1 MTVWIKSHIS
11 LIDRRWQDEWEIHV
25 DFPPNLKYDF
35 LKPFSNYNHLWH
47 TTHAVATSFH
57 CIERLFHIFYIYE
70 VEGLIWI
77 CVWIL
82 ICDIDF
88 HFGLFC
94 LNLID
99 PSSYEIYTFLYIQ
112 HIKCVTLWRQQKKLI
127 VSMWACFKFN
137 FLSSFSWHVMKGNYL
152 ISNDLYVTSIYVRK
166 VRVIFFNVAWK

>member
-1 MTVWIKSHIS
+1 MRNSCRFS
-11 LIDRRWQDEWEIHV
+11 SQFEIW
-25 DFPPNLKYDF
+25 F
-35 LKPFSNYNHLWH
+35 LKAIFILQSCVTYNTRCCYLFSLHWE
-47 TTHAVATSFH
+47 TFP
-57 CIERLFHIFYIYE
+57 HIYIYE

-88 HFGLFC
+88 HFGLFS
-94 LNLID
+94 LHLID

-112 HIKCVTLWRQQKKLI
+112 HIKCVTLWRQQKKNLI